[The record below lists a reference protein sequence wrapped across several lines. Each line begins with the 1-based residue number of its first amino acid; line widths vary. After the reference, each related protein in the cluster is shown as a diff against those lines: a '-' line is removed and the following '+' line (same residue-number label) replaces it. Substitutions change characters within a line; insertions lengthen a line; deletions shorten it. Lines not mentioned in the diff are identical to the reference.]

1 MAHSETIDQ
10 SELSRLQHG
19 ESPLPGLVLL
29 FSAGEPLQG
38 ALPLMAGEILI
49 GRDSLPG
56 VKIQDS
62 RMSRRHT
69 LVRRE
74 GAQWIVADQGS
85 RNGTAVDGQTV
96 EGEVRSTQFK
106 LLRTGKTLFLFVD
119 NVRPFM
125 NAPVEVRDG
134 CVLGPLMQT
143 TFQQIQQAASAGVVH
158 INGET
163 GAGKE
168 LAARQFHQSGSGK
181 GKPFVSINCATIPE
195 GVAERLLFG
204 AQKGAYSGAHAD
216 APGYILEADGGTL
229 FLDEVGELD
238 LNVQAKLLRVIET
251 REVFAVGASRPK
263 RVDVRI
269 CSATHRDLREQVA
282 AGRFREDLY
291 YRIGLPKV
299 SLPPLRE
306 RPEDIPFLLERQVRA
321 AGPSLEVHV
330 SLVESCVMRHW
341 PGNVRELLGAARDA
355 AQAAL
360 AQSSS
365 AVQAHHLP
373 AHAGERYADNDTA
386 ARDSGAPG
394 GSKAAAL
401 PSREAILA
409 TLQRCGG
416 RVATAARE
424 LGVHRNQLRR
434 WLEKNEVDASA
445 FVDADDSDDSNSD
458 ST

>member
-19 ESPLPGLVLL
+19 DSPLPGLVLVY
-29 FSAGEPLQG
+29 SAGEPLQG
-38 ALPLMAGEILI
+38 ALPLMQGEILI

-74 GAQWIVADQGS
+74 DPHWVVSDLGS
-85 RNGTAVDGQTV
+85 RNGTAVDGQAV
-96 EGEVRSTQFK
+96 EGDLRSTQLK
-106 LLRTGKTLFLFVD
+106 VLRTGKTLFLFVE

-143 TFQQIQQAASAGVVH
+143 TFQQIQQAASGGVVH
-158 INGET
+158 ISGET
-163 GAGKE
+163 GSGKE
-168 LAARQFHQSGSGK
+168 LAAREFHRCGSGK
-181 GKPFVSINCATIPE
+181 SKPFVSINCATIPE

-204 AQKGAYSGAHAD
+204 AQKGAFSGAHAD
-216 APGYILEADGGTL
+216 APGYIMEADGGTL

-238 LNVQAKLLRVIET
+238 LNVQAKLLRVLET

-330 SLVESCVMRHW
+330 SLVESCVLRHW

-355 AQAAL
+355 AQNAL
-360 AQSSS
+360 SQNSS

-373 AHAGERYADNDTA
+373 PHAGERYAETDT
-386 ARDSGAPG
+386 ARDSAAPG
-394 GSKAAAL
+394 GAKAATL
-401 PSREAILA
+401 PSREVILA

-434 WLEKNEVDASA
+434 WLEKNDVDASA
-445 FVDADDSDDSNSD
+445 FVDESEDSSQ
-458 ST
+458 T

>member
-10 SELSRLQHG
+10 SELSRLQDG
-19 ESPLPGLVLL
+19 ETPLPGLVLV

-38 ALPLMAGEILI
+38 ALPLLQGELLI

-56 VKIQDS
+56 VQIQDG
-62 RMSRRHT
+62 RMSRRHA
-69 LVRRE
+69 LVRRQ
-74 GAQWIVADQGS
+74 GQQWVVVDQGS
-85 RNGTAVDGQTV
+85 RNGTAVDGQAV
-96 EGEVRSTQFK
+96 EGEVRSNQLK
-106 LLRTGKTLFLFVD
+106 VLRTGKTLFLFVD

-125 NAPVEVRDG
+125 NSPMEVREG
-134 CVLGPLMQT
+134 CVLGPLMQA
-143 TFQQIQQAASAGVVH
+143 TFKQIEQAAGGGVVH
-158 INGET
+158 ISGET

-168 LAARQFHQSGSGK
+168 LAAREFHRCGSGK
-181 GKPFVSINCATIPE
+181 SKPFVSINCATIPE

-269 CSATHRDLREQVA
+269 CSATHRDLRERVA

-291 YRIGLPKV
+291 FRIGLPKV
-299 SLPPLRE
+299 TLPPLRE
-306 RPEDIPFLLERQVRA
+306 RPEDIPFLLDRQVRTA
-321 AGPSLEVHV
+321 AAELEVHV
-330 SLVESCVMRHW
+330 SLVEACVLRHW

-355 AQAAL
+355 AQAAI
-360 AQSSS
+360 ADSSG

-373 AHAGERYADNDTA
+373 PHAGERYAESETT
-386 ARDSGAPG
+386 RDSNAPG
-394 GSKAAAL
+394 TPARAAAL
-401 PSREAILA
+401 PAREVILA

-424 LGVHRNQLRR
+424 LNVHRNQLRR
-434 WLEKNEVDASA
+434 WLEKNQVDAGA
-445 FVDADDSDDSNSD
+445 FVEGDESDDSNA
-458 ST
+458 T